1 MLQAGAGGHMG
12 HAGGWSVVLAVWCM
26 WGRSMLSAGA
36 HSHILVL
43 SSGASVVVHWPFNH
57 SIHAGPQQVDL
68 NTA

>member
-1 MLQAGAGGHMG
+1 VLQAGVGGHMG
-12 HAGGWSVVLAVWCM
+12 HAGGLERGACCVVH
-26 WGRSMLSAGA
+26 WGTSMLSAGA

-57 SIHAGPQQVDL
+57 SIYAGPQQVDL